1 MRPGY
6 HADCEASRWPSG
18 HQHTTGKE
26 STDMSA
32 DLQPMLRAN
41 DMGVVPSVLVVLM
54 AILALL
60 GAVAHAAVL

>member
-1 MRPGY
+1 
-6 HADCEASRWPSG
+6 
-18 HQHTTGKE
+18 
-26 STDMSA
+26 MSA